1 MTGKTEI
8 DRSHLILNIFSQ
20 SYFCLDL
27 RADPNHPHLLL
38 ILKIMFLLDKL
49 NARLLMHLKVFP
61 MKDLKHIVGITEINT
76 NEGVKKMGK
85 TENKHVYENEEFVPI

>member
-1 MTGKTEI
+1 
-8 DRSHLILNIFSQ
+8 
-20 SYFCLDL
+20 
-27 RADPNHPHLLL
+27 
-38 ILKIMFLLDKL
+38 
-49 NARLLMHLKVFP
+49 MHLKVFP